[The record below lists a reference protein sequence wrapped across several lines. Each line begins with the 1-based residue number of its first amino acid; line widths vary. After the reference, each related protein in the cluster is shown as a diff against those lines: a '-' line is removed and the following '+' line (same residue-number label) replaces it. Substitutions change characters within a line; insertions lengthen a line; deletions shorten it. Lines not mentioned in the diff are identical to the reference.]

1 MEVIISCLHGIED
14 VCIKEAKELTKG
26 KAVKLSNNRIKLT
39 CKDAEV
45 LKNNLRS
52 GSRIFK
58 LIGEL
63 TFKSIEDIAKAVADD
78 FEKFEEPIAVR
89 CSRQGLQKFHSN
101 DAERIVGEAL
111 HFKRLSVNLKNPKTK
126 IIVDVSDNKCYYGIL
141 IAEDLNKREYRI
153 KSTSQSIN
161 STICYALVR
170 LSGYKK
176 GKILLDPFSKDGTI
190 IIEAAAFSHSLPLK
204 FNKPVDTKEQNIF
217 CSDPLLANVNNS
229 ETNSKLAGVNKAIK
243 FSRYDIEWLDTKF
256 SKSEINYIVTVLPY
270 HAGDRQKDAEKEYKE
285 LFYQAEFILSKTGR
299 MVLLSHADLKSFLGK
314 FKIVSETEIISGDIK
329 YRAYVLSKK

>member
-26 KAVKLSNNRIKLT
+26 KAVKLSDSRIRVN
-39 CKDAEV
+39 CRDADV

-63 TFKSIEDIAKAVADD
+63 TFKSIEDIAKAVADNS
-78 FEKFEEPIAVR
+78 KLFEEPIAVR

-101 DAERIVGEAL
+101 DVEREVGEAL
-111 HFKRLSVNLKNPKTK
+111 HYKGLSVDLKNPKTK
-126 IIVDVSDNKCYYGIL
+126 IIIDVSDNKCYYGIL
-141 IAEDLNKREYRI
+141 LAEDLNKREYRI
-153 KSTSQSIN
+153 KSTAQSIN

-170 LSGYKK
+170 LAGYKK
-176 GKILLDPFSKDGTI
+176 GKVLLDPFSKDGTI
-190 IIEAAAFSHSLPLK
+190 VIEAAAFSNSLPLK

-229 ETNSKLAGVNKAIK
+229 ETNSK
-243 FSRYDIEWLDTKF
+243 
-256 SKSEINYIVTVLPY
+256 
-270 HAGDRQKDAEKEYKE
+270 
-285 LFYQAEFILSKTGR
+285 
-299 MVLLSHADLKSFLGK
+299 
-314 FKIVSETEIISGDIK
+314 
-329 YRAYVLSKK
+329 